1 MVKTSEVPGKLTE
14 LIPTLSETDAL
25 KVTDA
30 VCEEEVRDIEVLLA
44 VKRLMEG
51 LRVSVLVTTILIDL
65 VDKLPVS
72 SAATRVKVSVVS
84 PKL

>member
-51 LRVSVLVTTILIDL
+51 L
-65 VDKLPVS
+65 
-72 SAATRVKVSVVS
+72 
-84 PKL
+84 